1 MDEINNKEQ
10 ETLLQ
15 HRLQGI
21 LPQIDI
27 AGQDYI
33 IDLRME
39 ALRSVDE
46 PYVQL
51 RFEDMNYDELL
62 GTYDFLFSP
71 SSKNIIVPHPELRAL
86 PADTLAVLIPEATAL
101 DPVGLVRQ
109 TRVDFKKFL
118 SENPIQKELK
128 ANVLVLDEGMRKE
141 IIAAMQQPDVYMAY
155 SLNKE
160 AFQQTANPAKKTAH
174 KKGRHL

>member
-1 MDEINNKEQ
+1 MDELNSTEQ

-15 HRLQGI
+15 RRLQGI

-27 AGQDYI
+27 AGQNYI
-33 IDLRME
+33 IDLRKE

-46 PYVQL
+46 PYVRL
-51 RFEDMNYDELL
+51 SFEDMHYDELL
-62 GTYDFLFSP
+62 GTYDFLFTP
-71 SSKNIIVPHPELRAL
+71 STKNIIVPHPELRAI
-86 PADTLAVLIPEATAL
+86 PADTVAVLIPEAAVL

-109 TRVDFKKFL
+109 TRIDLKKFL
-118 SENPIQKELK
+118 SENPIQKTLK
-128 ANVLVLDEGMRKE
+128 ANVLELDEEMRKE

-155 SLNKE
+155 SFNKE
-160 AFQQTANPAKKTAH
+160 AFQQTANPAKKIIH